1 MLPRAAWKRMRP
13 TLTFA
18 RNCLCALLNHVPCVI
33 GLDPP
38 PLYSTAPRNLTV
50 AGSSADTSLE
60 HRARQG
66 LARYLTTEFARQ
78 AKWHAIAIRINGHR
92 KILRLSLR

>member
-1 MLPRAAWKRMRP
+1 MP
-13 TLTFA
+13 THFNIRKDLFHDS

-38 PLYSTAPRNLTV
+38 PLYSTAPHNLTV

-60 HRARQG
+60 HRARQD
-66 LARYLTTEFARQ
+66 LARYLTTEFAGQ
-78 AKWHAIAIRINGHR
+78 AKRHAIRINGHR

>member
-1 MLPRAAWKRMRP
+1 MAQGIACVPF
-13 TLTFA
+13 LTMF
-18 RNCLCALLNHVPCVI
+18 L

-60 HRARQG
+60 HRARRD
-66 LARYLTTEFARQ
+66 LARYLTTEFAGQ
-78 AKWHAIAIRINGHR
+78 AKWHAIRINGHR
-92 KILRLSLR
+92 KILRLLTSIRMSTRSLGSNP